1 MPVPFFGCTATLT
14 NEAEAFVLGC
24 GGFREQ
30 GPNTHQLRII
40 RTPIDRPDISIV
52 VQCLER
58 KTLRNDYRRL
68 FFLLDGMQPGG
79 LLSDIPK
86 TIIYIDS
93 RRELAKARHALV
105 KHLEAKGVVAAT
117 ATSAMVVYHS
127 LTPAVDQRLIY
138 DKFRRTDS
146 PIRIILATV
155 ALGMGMDIPDV
166 KRVVQFRA
174 VTSMDLADLWQ
185 RFGRAVRGDVGQGTA
200 YFFPLIGS
208 LTVWEQGRKSYKRSS
223 APTNKPTF
231 LPFPANFGSKWN
243 HQAIRQPKKPITLNY
258 RKRATSVR
266 DSPHLDLHLTT
277 ARFPWIGIEN
287 EFAAQSR
294 GLAPIFLRPD
304 GGEVFYGL

>member
-200 YFFPLIGS
+200 YFFPPYWFFDSMGTGAEKLQK
-208 LTVWEQGRKSYKRSS
+208 VKR
-223 APTNKPTF
+223 TNK
-231 LPFPANFGSKWN
+231 
-243 HQAIRQPKKPITLNY
+243 QAHVPPISSQL
-258 RKRATSVR
+258 RFQMEPPS
-266 DSPHLDLHLTT
+266 DSAAEEADHSQLSE
-277 ARFPWIGIEN
+277 ASYVSSR
-287 EFAAQSR
+287 FAAF
-294 GLAPIFLRPD
+294 GFAFDD
-304 GGEVFYGL
+304 GKISMDWN